1 MNKAQMQAEL
11 SRLRGEN
18 AELRKRI
25 RKLGELNQKAFK
37 RQHEAERKLNA
48 MYENRGNND

>member
-1 MNKAQMQAEL
+1 MNKSEMQAEL
-11 SRLRGEN
+11 IRLRGEN
-18 AELRKRI
+18 VELKRKI

-48 MYENRGNND
+48 MYECRGNND